1 MKCQDLMNRDVRWIS
16 ASATARDA
24 ARLMRDQSLGFL
36 LVAGPSPDEL
46 VGIVTERDLAIRVCA
61 EDRVPGDTP
70 VLAIATT
77 DVVCCSK
84 TEDLKV
90 AEKRMTASQKSRLVV
105 LDGEGHP
112 VGILSLTEILH
123 RDLMWRA
130 INIARRVHTL
140 EAEIPHPPLESI
152 TLTPS
157 TPEDEAKAMR
167 HETIHVGAWRGSMK
181 EFPG

>member
-16 ASATARDA
+16 ASATAREA
-24 ARLMRDQSLGFL
+24 ASLMRDQSLGFL
-36 LVAGPSPDEL
+36 LVAGAKPDEL
-46 VGIVTERDLAIRVCA
+46 AGVVTARDLAIRVCA
-61 EDRVPGDTP
+61 ADLRPGETP

-77 DVVCCSK
+77 EVVCCSP

-90 AEKRMTASQKSRLVV
+90 AEKRMTDSQRSRLVV
-105 LDGEGHP
+105 VDGDGHP
-112 VGILSLTEILH
+112 VGVLSLTEILH

-130 INIARRVHTL
+130 VSIARRVHPL
-140 EAEIPHPPLESI
+140 EAEIPHPPPESI

-167 HETIHVGAWRGSMK
+167 QETVHAGAWRGSMK